1 MADHAMQWTRQPTGH
16 APGWLGRVRRDV
28 AGGMASGEIRGTPAL
43 QGVPWWGVASSV
55 VAPVL
60 LVSGWTFAAGVQ
72 PGSYHAVADTVSA
85 LAAYGAAD
93 RWVMT
98 FAFLAAG
105 VFEVATGLA
114 LRPAAAA
121 GRLILIVGGVA
132 GVLVAASPEPAAG
145 GGSARHMVAAAIG
158 LVALATWPAAARRRG
173 PSVPWGLRPPV
184 SAAASA
190 VLFGVLLWFVAELVT
205 GGGQAGLAERLLGG
219 LQTLWPVLVIRSCC
233 LRRPGRREPLAG
245 TAPASAP
252 TRTAAVPWMSL
263 NVSSR
268 PR

>member
-1 MADHAMQWTRQPTGH
+1 MEAPAPAPSGRSSRSTTSCPTASNSSSSAGPSASERPGAGGGLPMADHAMQWTRQPTGH
-16 APGWLGRVRRDV
+16 APGWLGHVRRDV
-28 AGGMASGEIRGTPAL
+28 SGGMASGEIRGIPAL

-114 LRPAAAA
+114 LRP
-121 GRLILIVGGVA
+121 
-132 GVLVAASPEPAAG
+132 
-145 GGSARHMVAAAIG
+145 
-158 LVALATWPAAARRRG
+158 
-173 PSVPWGLRPPV
+173 
-184 SAAASA
+184 
-190 VLFGVLLWFVAELVT
+190 
-205 GGGQAGLAERLLGG
+205 
-219 LQTLWPVLVIRSCC
+219 
-233 LRRPGRREPLAG
+233 
-245 TAPASAP
+245 
-252 TRTAAVPWMSL
+252 
-263 NVSSR
+263 
-268 PR
+268 